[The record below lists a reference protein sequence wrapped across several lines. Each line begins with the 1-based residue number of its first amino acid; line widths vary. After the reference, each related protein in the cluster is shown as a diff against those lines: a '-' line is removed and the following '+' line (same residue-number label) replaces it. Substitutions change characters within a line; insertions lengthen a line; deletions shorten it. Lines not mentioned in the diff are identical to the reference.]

1 MTVLS
6 TIIAQASVPPT
17 VTTDSI
23 NDIFANNL
31 AVMTQGF
38 GEAQAAGSE
47 ILIALATIELLAFF
61 YMAVFKASE
70 SLLHELVSKL
80 MLLFMVMVLTLG
92 WGTIANGMMGY
103 VVGSAGGAGGAGGQ
117 VTALNPAH
125 IAAEGLNKVSVIFSE
140 EATEKIINSNTGL
153 FGYADDP
160 PAAPGGSSSQD
171 TSFFDGA
178 SPSAA
183 IDKAISGIEG
193 LALELAVL
201 LTFIGLALLII
212 FIYFYVA
219 LQIFVVTIDFYITVS
234 VTQLLIPFAVNKHTS
249 PIATS
254 AFNAVVAKSVKLGV
268 LVMILGMFGNT
279 VSGLQL
285 DATPTLYE
293 LLALLLGVC
302 TLAFMVAQS
311 GQIAAGI
318 FSAGGAGIDV
328 GGAMMAASAS
338 LAQTAVSAASGGVSA
353 AANQL
358 SGGGGGSEAVMA
370 PLDPTGGAAS
380 GAGGVG
386 DAADAIP
393 GPAGQQEAAP
403 ASPESMAGGSE
414 APGAAGQQEA
424 AQGPM
429 PSKHPEVTTQD
440 LGAGSSE
447 GGSGE

>member
-1 MTVLS
+1 MTALS

-31 AVMTQGF
+31 AVMTQSF

-47 ILIALATIELLAFF
+47 ILIALATIQLLAFF
-61 YMAVFKASE
+61 YVAMFKASE
-70 SLLHELVSKL
+70 SILQEFVQQII
-80 MLLFMVMVLTLG
+80 LLFMVMVVTLG
-92 WGTIANGMMGY
+92 WGKIANGTMGY
-103 VVGSAGGAGGAGGQ
+103 IVGAAGGAGGAGGQ

-125 IAAEGLNKVSVIFSE
+125 IASQGMDKVSVIFSE

-160 PAAPGGSSSQD
+160 PAAPGGGSPQD

-183 IDKAISGIEG
+183 IDKAISGLEG

-201 LTFIGLALLII
+201 LTYIGLALLIV
-212 FIYFYVA
+212 FVHFYVA
-219 LQIFVVTIDFYITVS
+219 LQIFVVTISFYITVS
-234 VTQLLIPFAVNKHTS
+234 ITQLLIPFAVNKHTS

-254 AFNAVVAKSVKLGV
+254 AFNSVVAKGV
-268 LVMILGMFGNT
+268 EVGVMVMILGMFGNT
-279 VSGLQL
+279 IAGLQL

-302 TLAFMVAQS
+302 TLAFMIS
-311 GQIAAGI
+311 RSNQIAAGI

-328 GGAMMAASAS
+328 GGMMMAASAS

-358 SGGGGGSEAVMA
+358 SGGGGGTEAVMA

-386 DAADAIP
+386 DAADAVP
-393 GPAGQQEAAP
+393 GPAGQQETAP
-403 ASPESMAGGSE
+403 ASVGGEASSSSE
-414 APGAAGQQEA
+414 PGAAGQQEA
-424 AQGPM
+424 AQGPL
-429 PSKHPEVTTQD
+429 PGEHPEVTAKD
-440 LGAGSSE
+440 LSAGSNE

>member
-23 NDIFANNL
+23 NDIFTNNL
-31 AVMTQGF
+31 AVMTQSF

-47 ILIALATIELLAFF
+47 ILIGLATIQLLAFF
-61 YMAVFKASE
+61 YMAMFKANE
-70 SLLHELVSKL
+70 GILHEFVQQLV
-80 MLLFMVMVLTLG
+80 LLFMVMVVTLG

-125 IAAEGLNKVSVIFSE
+125 IAAEGLDKVSVIFSA
-140 EATEKIINSNTGL
+140 EATEKITSSNAGL

-160 PAAPGGSSSQD
+160 PTAPGGGSSQD
-171 TSFFDGA
+171 TGFFDGA
-178 SPSAA
+178 TPSAA

-201 LTFIGLALLII
+201 LTFIGLALLIV

-234 VTQLLIPFAVNKHTS
+234 ITQLLIPFAVNKHTS

-293 LLALLLGVC
+293 LLALLLGAC

-338 LAQTAVSAASGGVSA
+338 LAQTAVSAASGGISA

-358 SGGGGGSEAVMA
+358 SGGSGAGDVVLS
-370 PLDPTGGAAS
+370 PLDPTGGAATS
-380 GAGGVG
+380 AGGVG
-386 DAADAIP
+386 EVADAVP
-393 GPAGQQEAAP
+393 GPAGQQETAH
-403 ASPESMAGGSE
+403 ASVGGDASTSSE
-414 APGAAGQQEA
+414 PGQAGQQEVA
-424 AQGPM
+424 EGPL
-429 PSKHPEVTTQD
+429 PGEHAEVTTQD
-440 LGAGSSE
+440 LSAGSSE

>member
-1 MTVLS
+1 M
-6 TIIAQASVPPT
+6 
-17 VTTDSI
+17 D
-23 NDIFANNL
+23 
-31 AVMTQGF
+31 
-38 GEAQAAGSE
+38 
-47 ILIALATIELLAFF
+47 
-61 YMAVFKASE
+61 
-70 SLLHELVSKL
+70 
-80 MLLFMVMVLTLG
+80 
-92 WGTIANGMMGY
+92 
-103 VVGSAGGAGGAGGQ
+103 
-117 VTALNPAH
+117 
-125 IAAEGLNKVSVIFSE
+125 KVAVIFSE
-140 EATEKIINSNTGL
+140 EATEKITNSNTGL

-160 PAAPGGSSSQD
+160 PPIASGGSASQD

-234 VTQLLIPFAVNKHTS
+234 ITQLLVPFLVNKHTS

-358 SGGGGGSEAVMA
+358 SGGGGSEAVMA

-429 PSKHPEVTTQD
+429 PSEHPEVTTQD
-440 LGAGSSE
+440 LSAGSSE